1 MKDIVNPGIL
11 SISTYLKKGRSMIA
25 KSAIVD
31 VNVRESHLIGDH
43 DVWVEYTLV
52 QADCMW

>member
-11 SISTYLKKGRSMIA
+11 SISTHLKKGRSMIA

-31 VNVRESHLIGDH
+31 MNVRESHLIGDH
-43 DVWVEYTLV
+43 HVWFEYTLV
-52 QADCMW
+52 QAASM

>member
-1 MKDIVNPGIL
+1 
-11 SISTYLKKGRSMIA
+11 MIA

-43 DVWVEYTLV
+43 YVWVEYTLV

>member
-31 VNVRESHLIGDH
+31 VKVRESHLIGDH
-43 DVWVEYTLV
+43 DVWFEYTLV
-52 QADCMW
+52 QAVSM

>member
-1 MKDIVNPGIL
+1 MEDIVNPGIL
-11 SISTYLKKGRSMIA
+11 SISTYLKKGRSMIT

-43 DVWVEYTLV
+43 HVWVEYTLV
-52 QADCMW
+52 QTASM

>member
-1 MKDIVNPGIL
+1 MEDIVNPGIL
-11 SISTYLKKGRSMIA
+11 SISTHLKKGRSMIA

-43 DVWVEYTLV
+43 HVWFEYTLV